1 MPRVAFERIAKR
13 YGRNEVLHGLS
24 AVMEERLFNVV
35 LGPPGCGK
43 SLLLRLMT
51 GLEPADEGRV
61 VIDGHDVSDLSP
73 GERNIG
79 YVPQSFALYPHYRVS
94 DNIAYPLTLAGA
106 SKREAE
112 PAVHRIAEMLRIDTL
127 LDKRPDQLSGGEKQR
142 VAIARGLVKDTKL
155 FVLDDP
161 LTGLDFKLR
170 ERLFDDLRS
179 MRETLG
185 ATFVYTTSDPLE
197 SLILADHV
205 HVLTSGR
212 IIESGP
218 VDDVYRSPRHLHSM
232 QLLGFPR
239 TNVLAGS
246 LVRGDGR
253 VTCRT
258 ELFEVP
264 VTMRDQENV
273 PATGGAGRPV
283 TVCIRAED
291 LVLGASPREGSLPIP
306 VEVVLAED
314 LGGELVV
321 HLDAGDQRLVTVV
334 RHDREVDLESGS
346 LSAQVAPEAVIVFDP
361 EGLERVA
368 QGGDR
373 HHG

>member
-1 MPRVAFERIAKR
+1 MPRVEFTGITKR
-13 YGRNEVLHGLS
+13 YGRHEVLRDLS
-24 AVMEERLFNVV
+24 AVMQEGVFNVV

-51 GLEPADEGRV
+51 GIEPADAGTV
-61 VIDGHDVSDLSP
+61 AIAGHDVADLSP

-79 YVPQSFALYPHYRVS
+79 YVPQSFALYPHYRVF
-94 DNIAYPLTLAGA
+94 DNIAYPLVLAGA
-106 SKREAE
+106 TKRQAE
-112 PAVHRIAEMLRIDTL
+112 PAVHRIAEMLRIDAL
-127 LDKRPDQLSGGEKQR
+127 LPKRPDQLSGGEKQR

-170 ERLFDDLRS
+170 ERLFDDLRA

-205 HVLTSGR
+205 HVLSTGR

-218 VDDVYRSPRHLHSM
+218 VDDVYRAPRHLHSM
-232 QLLGFPR
+232 MLLGFPKA
-239 TNVLAGS
+239 NVLEGS
-246 LVRGDGR
+246 LVQGPGGG

-258 ELFEVP
+258 DLFDVP
-264 VTMRDQENV
+264 VTLHAD
-273 PATGGAGRPV
+273 ATANADAARPV
-283 TVCIRAED
+283 KVCIRAED
-291 LVLGASPREGSLPIP
+291 LVIAEAAGNGGVRFP
-306 VEVVLAED
+306 VTVVLAED

-321 HLDAGDQRLVTVV
+321 HLDAGATRLITAM
-334 RHDREVDLESGS
+334 RHDRNVDLEGAG
-346 LSAQVAPEAVIVFDP
+346 LTAHVEPAAIVVFDAERSERLA
-361 EGLERVA
+361 EGAGARR
-368 QGGDR
+368 G
-373 HHG
+373 

>member
-1 MPRVAFERIAKR
+1 MPRVEFTGIAKR
-13 YGRNEVLHGLS
+13 YGRHEVLRDLS
-24 AVMEERLFNVV
+24 AVFEADVFNVV

-51 GLEPADEGRV
+51 GIETADAGAV
-61 VIDGHDVSDLSP
+61 VIDDRDVGGLSP

-79 YVPQSFALYPHYRVS
+79 YVPQSFALYPHYRVF
-94 DNIAYPLTLAGA
+94 DNIAYPLVLAGA
-106 SKREAE
+106 SKRQAE
-112 PAVHRIAEMLRIDTL
+112 PAVRRIAEMLRIDGL

-170 ERLFDDLRS
+170 ERLFDDLRA

-197 SLILADHV
+197 SLVLADHV
-205 HVLTSGR
+205 HVLTTGR

-218 VDDVYRSPRHLHSM
+218 VDDVYRTPRHLHSM
-232 QLLGFPR
+232 QLLGFPKA
-239 TNVLAGS
+239 NVLEGS
-246 LVRGDGR
+246 LARSDGGG

-258 ELFEVP
+258 DLFEVP
-264 VTMRDQENV
+264 VTLEADESASGDVR
-273 PATGGAGRPV
+273 RPV
-283 TVCIRAED
+283 KVCIRAED
-291 LVLGASPREGSLPIP
+291 LVIGEASRTGGVRFP
-306 VEVVLAED
+306 VAVVLAED

-321 HLDAGDQRLVTVV
+321 HLDAQETRLITAL
-334 RHDREVDLESGS
+334 RHDRNVDLEGADMT
-346 LSAQVAPEAVIVFDP
+346 AQVDPAAIVVFDAV
-361 EGLERVA
+361 GSERLARGVGA
-368 QGGDR
+368 R
-373 HHG
+373 HG

>member
-1 MPRVAFERIAKR
+1 MRA
-13 YGRNEVLHGLS
+13 LS
-24 AVMEERLFNVV
+24 TTLESDRFNVV

-51 GLEPADEGRV
+51 GLEPADAGAIL
-61 VIDGHDVSDLSP
+61 IDGRDVGDLSP

-79 YVPQSFALYPHYRVS
+79 YVPQSFALYPHYRVF
-94 DNIAYPLTLAGA
+94 DNIAYPLTLAG
-106 SKREAE
+106 SRRRDAE
-112 PAVHRIAEMLRIDTL
+112 GAVRRIAEMLRIEAL

-142 VAIARGLVKDTKL
+142 VAIARGLVKDTTL

-170 ERLFDDLRS
+170 EQLFDALRV
-179 MRETLG
+179 MREALG

-205 HVLTSGR
+205 HLLNDGR
-212 IIESGP
+212 IVEAGP
-218 VDDVYRSPRHLHSM
+218 VEAVYRAPRHLHSM

-239 TNVLAGS
+239 TNVLAGTLETNS
-246 LVRGDGR
+246 GR

-264 VTMRDQENV
+264 VTLSDGE
-273 PATGGAGRPV
+273 ASDFGASRGV
-283 TVCIRAED
+283 KAGVRAEH
-291 LVLGASPREGSLPIP
+291 LVLGDVLRDRNVHIP

-321 HLDAGDQRLVTVV
+321 HLDAGEHRLITVL
-334 RHDREVDLESGS
+334 RHERGVDLDERD
-346 LSAQVAPEAVIVFDP
+346 LIAQVAPESIIVFDD
-361 EGLERVA
+361 EHLQCVA
-368 QGGDR
+368 SGGDGR
-373 HHG
+373 RG

>member
-1 MPRVAFERIAKR
+1 MPRVEFKGITKH
-13 YGRNEVLHGLS
+13 YGRHEVLRDLS
-24 AVMEERLFNVV
+24 AVMEAGVFNVV

-51 GLEPADEGRV
+51 GIEAADAGAV
-61 VIDGHDVSDLSP
+61 WIDGQDVSDLSP

-79 YVPQSFALYPHYRVS
+79 YVPQSFALYPHYRVF
-94 DNIAYPLTLAGA
+94 DNIAYPLVLAGS
-106 SKREAE
+106 SKRQAE
-112 PAVHRIAEMLRIDTL
+112 PAVRRIAEMLRIEAL

-170 ERLFDDLRS
+170 ERLFDDLRA
-179 MRETLG
+179 MRETLE

-205 HVLTSGR
+205 HVLTTGR

-218 VDDVYRSPRHLHSM
+218 VDDVYRGPRHLHSM
-232 QLLGFPR
+232 QLLGFP
-239 TNVLAGS
+239 TANVLDGS
-246 LVRGDGR
+246 LVRTQGS

-264 VTMRDQENV
+264 VTVQAHG
-273 PATGGAGRPV
+273 PANGDTRRSV
-283 TVCIRAED
+283 KVCIRAED
-291 LVLGASPREGSLPIP
+291 LVIGEAVRAGRVSFP
-306 VEVVLAED
+306 VAVVLAED

-321 HLDAGDQRLVTVV
+321 HLDAGDIRLITAM
-334 RHDREVDLESGS
+334 RHDRNVDLDGTDMT
-346 LSAQVAPEAVIVFDP
+346 AQVEPAAIVVFDA
-361 EGLERVA
+361 ERSERLA
-368 QGGDR
+368 QGVSVR
-373 HHG
+373 HG

>member
-1 MPRVAFERIAKR
+1 MPRVEFKDITKR
-13 YGRNEVLHGLS
+13 YGRHEVLRDLS
-24 AVMEERLFNVV
+24 AVFEAEVFNVV

-51 GLEPADEGRV
+51 GIETADAGAV
-61 VIDGHDVSDLSP
+61 VIDGHDVSGLSP

-79 YVPQSFALYPHYRVS
+79 YVPQSFALYPHYRVF
-94 DNIAYPLTLAGA
+94 DNIAYPLVLAGA
-106 SKREAE
+106 SKRQAE
-112 PAVHRIAEMLRIDTL
+112 PAVRHMAEMLRIDAL

-170 ERLFDDLRS
+170 ERLFDDLRA

-205 HVLTSGR
+205 HVFAAGR

-218 VDDVYRSPRHLHSM
+218 VDDVYRVPRHLHSM
-232 QLLGFPR
+232 QLLGFP
-239 TNVLAGS
+239 TANVLDGS
-246 LVRGDGR
+246 LGR
-253 VTCRT
+253 SEGGAVTCRT

-264 VTMRDQENV
+264 VTLQADEPTNGDTRRAV
-273 PATGGAGRPV
+273 K
-283 TVCIRAED
+283 VCIRAED
-291 LVLGASPREGSLPIP
+291 LVIGEASRNGSVSFP
-306 VEVVLAED
+306 VTVVLAED

-321 HLDAGDQRLVTVV
+321 HLDAGDTRLITAL
-334 RHDREVDLESGS
+334 RHDRNVDLD
-346 LSAQVAPEAVIVFDP
+346 ATDMTAHVDPAAIIAFDADRG
-361 EGLERVA
+361 ERLAHGL
-368 QGGDR
+368 GTR
-373 HHG
+373 HG

>member
-1 MPRVAFERIAKR
+1 MPRVEFRGIGKR
-13 YGRNEVLHGLS
+13 YGRNQVLRDLS
-24 AVMEERLFNVV
+24 VVLEGGVFNVV

-51 GLEPADEGRV
+51 GIEPADRGSV
-61 VIDGHDVSDLSP
+61 VIDGRDVSGLSP

-79 YVPQSFALYPHYRVS
+79 YVPQSFALYPHYRVF
-94 DNIAYPLTLAGA
+94 DNIAYPLVLAGA
-106 SKREAE
+106 SKSQAE
-112 PAVHRIAEMLRIDTL
+112 PAVRRIAEMLRIEGL

-170 ERLFDDLRS
+170 ERLFDDLRE

-205 HVLTSGR
+205 HVLTNGR

-218 VDDVYRSPRHLHSM
+218 VDDVYRAPQHLHSM

-239 TNVLAGS
+239 ANVLDGS
-246 LVRGDGR
+246 LVRGAGSA
-253 VTCRT
+253 TCRT
-258 ELFEVP
+258 RLFEVP
-264 VTMRDQENV
+264 VALP
-273 PATGGAGRPV
+273 PAEPANGDVGRPV
-283 TVCIRAED
+283 KVCIRAED
-291 LVLGASPREGSLPIP
+291 LVIGEAPQDASVSFP
-306 VEVVLAED
+306 VAVVLAED

-321 HLDAGDQRLVTVV
+321 HLDAGEDRLITAL
-334 RHDREVDLESGS
+334 RHDREVDLDG
-346 LSAQVAPEAVIVFDP
+346 ADMTARVAPEAVIVFDA
-361 EGLERVA
+361 ESNERLG
-368 QGGDR
+368 QGMGG

>member
-1 MPRVAFERIAKR
+1 MPRVEFRGISKR
-13 YGRNEVLHGLS
+13 YGRNEVLRDLS
-24 AVMEERLFNVV
+24 VVLEGGVFNVV

-51 GLEPADEGRV
+51 GIEPADQGSV
-61 VIDGHDVSDLSP
+61 VVDGHDVSDLSP

-79 YVPQSFALYPHYRVS
+79 YVPQSFALYPHYRVF
-94 DNIAYPLTLAGA
+94 DNIAYPLVLAGA
-106 SKREAE
+106 SKSGAE
-112 PAVHRIAEMLRIDTL
+112 PAVRRIAEMLRIDGL

-170 ERLFDDLRS
+170 ERLFDDLRE

-197 SLILADHV
+197 SLILADQV

-212 IIESGP
+212 IIESGR
-218 VDDVYRSPRHLHSM
+218 VHDVYRAPRHLHSM
-232 QLLGFPR
+232 QLLCFPR
-239 TNVLAGS
+239 ANVLDGR
-246 LVRGDGR
+246 LVRSNGSA
-253 VTCRT
+253 TCRT

-264 VTMRDQENV
+264 VSLQSDEL
-273 PATGGAGRPV
+273 ASGDAGRSV
-283 TVCIRAED
+283 KVCIRAED
-291 LVLGASPREGSLPIP
+291 LVVGGTARDGSVRFP
-306 VEVVLAED
+306 VAVVLAED

-321 HLDAGDQRLVTVV
+321 HLDAGDTRLITAL
-334 RHDREVDLESGS
+334 RHDRDVDLDGTDMT
-346 LSAQVAPEAVIVFDP
+346 AQVEPEAVIVFDA
-361 EGLERVA
+361 ESNQRLG
-368 QGGDR
+368 QGRGGR
-373 HHG
+373 HG